1 MNNLIY
7 FIFGLLT
14 SLLFPP
20 YFFLPLGFIIF
31 PSLCFLLDSNKENYT
46 NKNIFNKFSIFGLG
60 FFISYL
66 IIGGDSFITFWEIFT
81 KDATVLKSDVQEYYI
96 ETRQNILMFCLMANL
111 LLFYFSFFMFKID
124 NFSKGLVFITLV
136 LAAISMLFI
145 Y

>member
-1 MNNLIY
+1 MKKKWYSKYNKFN
-7 FIFGLLT
+7 FGLVLG
-14 SLLFPP
+14 LLFP
-20 YFFLPLGFIIF
+20 I
-31 PSLCFLLDSNKENYT
+31 
-46 NKNIFNKFSIFGLG
+46 LG

-81 KDATVLKSDVQEYYI
+81 KDATVLKTDVQEYYI